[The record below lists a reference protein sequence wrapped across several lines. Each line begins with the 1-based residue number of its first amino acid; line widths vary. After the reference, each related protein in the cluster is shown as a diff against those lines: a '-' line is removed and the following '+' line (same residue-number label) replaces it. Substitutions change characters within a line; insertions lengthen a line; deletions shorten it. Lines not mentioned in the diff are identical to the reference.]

1 MNLLP
6 CVLISLQNENHFLM
20 NEFIFRLFSKSKL
33 GDRLQLD
40 PISFIFISL
49 SDNYVQQSYNIRDR
63 KCQKIGGI

>member
-6 CVLISLQNENHFLM
+6 CVHISLQNENHFLK

-33 GDRLQLD
+33 GDRLKLD

-49 SDNYVQQSYNIRDR
+49 SDNYLLPNEFP
-63 KCQKIGGI
+63 K